1 MKWDIQT
8 AVILVCILVALAL
21 GSPAH
26 THDATKPANTTN
38 TQCSNG
44 ASTLESTASE
54 PSIHNNFE
62 SIAHVLGCI
71 FAPQTCKAKN

>member
-21 GSPAH
+21 GSPSH
-26 THDATKPANTTN
+26 SHDATQPALPS
-38 TQCSNG
+38 TQCSNE
-44 ASTLESTASE
+44 ASTLESTTSE
-54 PSIHNNFE
+54 PSIHNDFE
-62 SIAHVLGCI
+62 SIAHALGCI